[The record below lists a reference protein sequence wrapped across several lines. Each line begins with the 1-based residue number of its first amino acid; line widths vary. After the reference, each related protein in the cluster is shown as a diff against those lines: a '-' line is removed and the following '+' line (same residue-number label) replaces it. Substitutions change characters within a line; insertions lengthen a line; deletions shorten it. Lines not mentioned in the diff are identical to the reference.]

1 MKEQGGPWDCFPA
14 RNFYGWES
22 EKLVAVTYGH
32 HLVEQITRART
43 HLVVILAESA
53 SLRVCN
59 ADFGFDYLEAREH
72 FQQAANEGLVDIVL

>member
-1 MKEQGGPWDCFPA
+1 MLQLTLWPYLQSLQVC
-14 RNFYGWES
+14 
-22 EKLVAVTYGH
+22 
-32 HLVEQITRART
+32 
-43 HLVVILAESA
+43 ESA